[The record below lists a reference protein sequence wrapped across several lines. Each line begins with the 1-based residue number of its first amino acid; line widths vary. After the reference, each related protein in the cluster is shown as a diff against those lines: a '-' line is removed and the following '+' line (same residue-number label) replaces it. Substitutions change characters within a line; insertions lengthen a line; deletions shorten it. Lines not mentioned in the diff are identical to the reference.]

1 MKSPHNVIQLS
12 RLQAPVIGKGRPYT
26 VDFGIAKPLYKQL
39 ISSWEHALHSNRLFI
54 LGAVSLLYIS
64 VLLSFFPNNHITYA
78 DPILASQPPALPMLT
93 MPAIATQSPVDR
105 LYATL
110 MPFGTY
116 ANDFSPGNCTQ
127 GVASRLP
134 VSWSGN
140 ANQWADNAQAQGIPI
155 SGTPKVGSIAQTSGD
170 SYLGHVAIVTAI
182 SPDGSFTVWEENG
195 PGGLGV
201 TDERVTNTSEFP
213 TFIYI

>member
-1 MKSPHNVIQLS
+1 MLLS
-12 RLQAPVIGKGRPYT
+12 A
-26 VDFGIAKPLYKQL
+26 L
-39 ISSWEHALHSNRLFI
+39 ISI
-54 LGAVSLLYIS
+54 YAV
-64 VLLSFFPNNHITYA
+64 VGLSFMPANKITYA

-93 MPAIATQSPVDR
+93 MSAIATQSPVDR

-155 SGTPKVGSIAQTSGD
+155 SDTPKVGSIAQTSGD
-170 SYLGHVAIVTAI
+170 SYLGHVGIVTALHD
-182 SPDGSFTVWEENG
+182 DGTFTVWEENYY
-195 PGGLGV
+195 GLGV